1 MKRALLLVCVFAVAG
16 LAVAQETPKAEVF
29 GGYSYLRVNPSGV
42 NANGWEAALT
52 GNFTEHLGLTADFSG
67 HYARGGHVY
76 TYVFGPQI
84 AAQMG
89 NLRPFGHVLFG
100 GNSIGDGGGSDTSY
114 AFLFGGGLDLKLT
127 TPISIRLGQADYV
140 RTHHFDQG
148 QNNFRFSVG
157 IVLNLG
163 EK

>member
-1 MKRALLLVCVFAVAG
+1 MKRALLLVCIFAVAG
-16 LAVAQETPKAEVF
+16 LAVAQETSKAEIF

-52 GNFTEHLGLTADFSG
+52 GNFSENFGLTADFSG

-84 AAQMG
+84 GAHIK
-89 NLRPFGHVLFG
+89 NLRPFGHLLFG
-100 GNSIGDGGGSDTSY
+100 GNSIGEGGFSDTSY
-114 AFLFGGGLDLKLT
+114 ALLFGGGLDLNLT
-127 TPISIRLGQADYV
+127 RPISIRLGQADYV

-148 QNNFRFSVG
+148 QNDFRFSIGV
-157 IVLNLG
+157 VLNLG
-163 EK
+163 EM

>member
-1 MKRALLLVCVFAVAG
+1 MKCALLLVCVFSVAG
-16 LAVAQETPKAEVF
+16 LAVAQQTSQADVF
-29 GGYSYLRVNPSGV
+29 GGYSYLRINPSGV

-52 GNFTEHLGLTADFSG
+52 GNFSNTFGLTADFSG

-76 TYVFGPQI
+76 TYVFGPQL
-84 AAQMG
+84 AAHMD

-100 GNSIGDGGGSDTSY
+100 GNSIGGGGFSDTSY
-114 AFLFGGGLDLKLT
+114 ALLLGGGLDLKLT

-148 QNNFRFSVG
+148 QNNFRFSAG

>member
-1 MKRALLLVCVFAVAG
+1 MKGALLVLCVIAIAG
-16 LAVAQETPKAEVF
+16 LAMAQDSPKAEVF
-29 GGYSYLRVNPSGV
+29 GGYSYLRVNPSGL
-42 NANGWEAALT
+42 NTNGWEAALT
-52 GNFTEHLGLTADFSG
+52 GNFGENFGITADFSG

-84 AAQMG
+84 AARMDKFK
-89 NLRPFGHVLFG
+89 PFGHLLFG
-100 GNSIGDGGGSDTSY
+100 GNSSGGGGGSDTSY
-114 AFLFGGGLDLKLT
+114 ALLFGGGLDVSLT
-127 TPISIRLGQADYV
+127 TSVSVRVGQADYV

-148 QNNFRFSVG
+148 QNDFRFSTG